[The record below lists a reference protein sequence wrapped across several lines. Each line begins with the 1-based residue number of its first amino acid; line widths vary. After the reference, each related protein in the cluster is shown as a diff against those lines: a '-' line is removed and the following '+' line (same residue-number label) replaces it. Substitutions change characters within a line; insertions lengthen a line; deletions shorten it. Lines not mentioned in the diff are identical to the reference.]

1 MSQQEA
7 TALGYQPTPGNQ
19 LKNHSE
25 EIATARPKPGHTESL
40 CIDAGEVLLCDMV
53 KVLVLDSKHSEHNS
67 VSEST
72 SFN

>member
-7 TALGYQPTPGNQ
+7 IALGYQPTPGNQ

-25 EIATARPKPGHTESL
+25 EIATARPKPGLTESL

-53 KVLVLDSKHSEHNS
+53 KVLVL
-67 VSEST
+67 ESDRLIFADAT
-72 SFN
+72 FITTL